1 MRVKKFFSRRL
12 FSWICALIVFA
23 LVCAELGRLFP
34 REVSGISLKVRR
46 FTERKKKVDILF
58 VGSSR
63 IYHGISPQVFDQTL
77 RVTGRRWHSFNMG
90 MDGMTTA
97 EGFALMRRLLALHV
111 HKPKYIFFEVQSG
124 IGAGTPIKDDQVKE
138 RDVYWR
144 DWDSLLAG
152 FRKLNAGLRWSGGTL
167 SGQPYS
173 LQRWK
178 YFGPLCAADLRL
190 WIRNAINFGVG
201 DKVIARYETF
211 LPVWG
216 KAAAAKPSAIDGS
229 NLPPSWDG
237 YFAMS
242 KPMAGE
248 TLAGYRADLE
258 KARDHPIERAPD
270 LIMRAELRRF
280 QEAMVRRKIQVVFVA
295 PPALLGSR
303 GAELNAPLQ
312 APLFDYNN
320 LVRYPQFFA
329 EENRLDSEH
338 LNGPGAKLFSATL
351 ARDFARTLPP
361 VAR

>member
-1 MRVKKFFSRRL
+1 MRKLFSRRL
-12 FSWICALIVFA
+12 FSWICTFVVFA
-23 LVCAELGRLFP
+23 LACAELGWLFP
-34 REVSGISLKVRR
+34 RQVSGISLKVRH

-77 RVTGRRWHSFNMG
+77 RAPGRRWHSFNMG

-97 EGFALMRRLLALHV
+97 ESFALVRRLLALHV

-124 IGAGTPIKDDQVKE
+124 IGAGTPIKDDEVKE

-152 FRKLNAGLRWSGGTL
+152 FRKLSAGLSWSGGTL
-167 SGQPYS
+167 AGQPYS
-173 LQRWK
+173 LQRWN
-178 YFGPLCAADLRL
+178 YFGPLFMADLRL
-190 WIRNAINFGVG
+190 WIRNAINFGLG
-201 DKVIARYETF
+201 DKVIARYKTL

-216 KAAAAKPSAIDGS
+216 KAAAPKPSPIEGS
-229 NLPPSWDG
+229 DLPSSWDG

-242 KPMAGE
+242 QPMAGE

-258 KARDHPIERAPD
+258 KALSHPIDRAPD
-270 LIMRAELRRF
+270 LIMRAELQHF
-280 QEAMVRRKIQVVFVA
+280 EKAMARRKIQIVFVV

-303 GAELNAPLQ
+303 GSELNAPLQ
-312 APLFDYNN
+312 ATLFNYND

-329 EENRLDSEH
+329 EENRLDSAH
-338 LNGPGAKLFSATL
+338 LNGPGANLFSATL